1 MRKGALSRWPRFF
14 FHEENETST
23 HSFYYASLPPSR
35 LLLPHHSFF
44 PPPLLPF
51 SPAVPSCCPGDAGR
65 SSVLVKAVTTQ
76 CVDGWFSNDLLWM
89 DILAKIHLLSFKA
102 IRSVWTFFRLSR
114 MLFSVI
120 GYRCS
125 CLQALYQPFKKW
137 ICTSKDI
144 SFNKLLFSYSLKKER
159 KEVTGKPGSF
169 MCHWCQRAGA
179 TQIKLI
185 LYVGC

>member
-1 MRKGALSRWPRFF
+1 MY
-14 FHEENETST
+14 
-23 HSFYYASLPPSR
+23 HSFLIHSSADGHLGCFHVLAIINSAAMNIGVHMSLSLLVSSAHTPFIMLCSLLHGCCSHVTPS
-35 LLLPHHSFF
+35 F
-44 PPPLLPF
+44 LLPF

-76 CVDGWFSNDLLWM
+76 CVYGWFSNYLLWM

-125 CLQALYQPFKKW
+125 CLKAL
-137 ICTSKDI
+137 
-144 SFNKLLFSYSLKKER
+144 
-159 KEVTGKPGSF
+159 
-169 MCHWCQRAGA
+169 
-179 TQIKLI
+179 
-185 LYVGC
+185 

>member
-1 MRKGALSRWPRFF
+1 MLLDNSIFSMKKMKPPHTPFIMLR
-14 FHEENETST
+14 
-23 HSFYYASLPPSR
+23 SLLHGCCS
-35 LLLPHHSFF
+35 HIHSFF